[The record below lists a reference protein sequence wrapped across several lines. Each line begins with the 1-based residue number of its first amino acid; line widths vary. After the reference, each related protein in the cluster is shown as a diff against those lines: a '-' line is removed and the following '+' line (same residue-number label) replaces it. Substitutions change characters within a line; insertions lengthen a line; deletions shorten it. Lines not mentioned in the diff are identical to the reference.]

1 MTGGE
6 TMPQETLSLPEVDEI
21 RITIV
26 MDNSIDIAMA
36 GSKVARRLSLGSNP
50 FERQLPIAEHGFS
63 ALIEV
68 RQEEKRG
75 EVLFDTGISRTGIL
89 YNLDAMEIKAGDIQA
104 IICSHGHPDHVMGLP
119 GIIDRLGRRGLPLI
133 LHPDA
138 YLERK
143 LILPNGSEVN
153 LPPPRKSDFR
163 SENTEII
170 EEARPSMLLDGMLLV
185 SGEVSRITDF
195 ETGFPVHYAK
205 RQGYWEPDP
214 LIRDDQCAIANLRD
228 KGLVIVTGCGHAG
241 IINIIRNAQS
251 LTGIQKIY
259 AVAGGFHLT
268 GGLFEPRIQAT
279 VEALQKIQPT
289 YLMPGH
295 CTGWLAIHRIASAMP
310 EAFIANSVGT
320 TIIL

>member
-1 MTGGE
+1 MSRR
-6 TMPQETLSLPEVDEI
+6 TLSLPQVDEV
-21 RITIV
+21 RITTV

-36 GSKVARRLSLGSNP
+36 GSEVAKRLHLGPNP

-68 RQEEKRG
+68 RQGDKRG
-75 EVLFDTGISRTGIL
+75 VVLFDTGISRQGIL
-89 YNLDAMEIKAGDIQA
+89 YNLDAMEINAGDIQA

-119 GIIDRLGRRGLPLI
+119 GLIDRLGKRNLSLI

-153 LPPPRKSDFR
+153 LPPPKKSDFQR
-163 SENTEII
+163 ENIEII
-170 EEARPSMLLDGMLLV
+170 EEAGPSMLLDGLLLV
-185 SGEVSRITDF
+185 SGEVPRT
-195 ETGFPVHYAK
+195 TGFEIGFPIHYAK
-205 RQGYWEPDP
+205 RQGNWEPDP
-214 LIRDDQCAIANLRD
+214 LIMDDQCAIIHVRD

-241 IINIIRNAQS
+241 IINIIRNAQT

-279 VEALQKIQPT
+279 VEELQKINPT
-289 YLMPGH
+289 YVMPGH
-295 CTGWLAIHRIASAMP
+295 CTGWLAIHLIARTMP

-320 TIIL
+320 VFRGRS